1 MEPSE
6 SHSADEGSLSPIWIG
21 RARSRY
27 SSPMRAVAE
36 KGSPRVIGKKTKVHA
51 VGHQRPTSREAHGS
65 TGRPNVLRVEKKVS
79 ATLSEEFGSWLSGHG
94 ANFAVCIRAVK
105 AIESTLSHVGL
116 RDSTSEREE
125 LRGLIMAKQ
134 KELRQSAD
142 PFQLTTLA
150 LFSHYLNEATDELV
164 LGSLIALLKQ
174 QINGTDV
181 EGRGQADEAAGRK
194 DVEEDTDAEQSVGME
209 NGPGDGGRET
219 KGASPK
225 KKPSA
230 R

>member
-6 SHSADEGSLSPIWIG
+6 SHSGDEGSQSPIWIG

-27 SSPMRAVAE
+27 SSPMRGAAD
-36 KGSPRVIGKKTKVHA
+36 KAPPRVIGKKTKVHA
-51 VGHQRPTSREAHGS
+51 VGQQRHTSREAHGS
-65 TGRPNVLRVEKKVS
+65 TGRPNVLPAEKNVN
-79 ATLSEEFGSWLSGHG
+79 ATLSEAFGSWLNRHG
-94 ANFAVCIRAVK
+94 ATFAVCIRAVNV
-105 AIESTLSHVGL
+105 IESILSHVDL

-134 KELRQSAD
+134 KELQQSAD

-150 LFSHYLNEATDELV
+150 LLSHYLNEATDKLV
-164 LGSLIALLKQ
+164 LGSLIAVLEQ
-174 QINGTDV
+174 QVNGTNV
-181 EGRGQADEAAGRK
+181 GVRGQADEGAWRK
-194 DVEEDTDAEQSVGME
+194 GMEEDTDAEQSVGME
-209 NGPGDGGRET
+209 NGPTDGGRET